1 MVIIGSDHTG
11 IELKKKIIEYL
22 YENQIEYADVTNYK
36 NQDGDDYPDIAFT
49 VCSKVLESKNNI
61 GIAICGT
68 GIGISIACNKI
79 RGIRAAVCTDRY
91 MAEMTRQDN
100 NANVLC
106 LGARLDISKE
116 IDKIEEIVGAF
127 IHTFY
132 NGGRHERRLNK
143 IKKLEE
149 LNIEEGIE
157 YDNNL

>member
-1 MVIIGSDHTG
+1 MIIIGSDHTG
-11 IELKKKIIEYL
+11 IELKKKIIDYL
-22 YENQIEYADVTNYK
+22 YDNQIEYADVTNYS

-49 VCSKVLESKNNI
+49 ICSKVLENTSNL

-91 MAEMTRQDN
+91 MAEMTRSDN

-106 LGARLDISKE
+106 LGARLNIAKNISN
-116 IDKIEEIVGAF
+116 IEEIVEAF
-127 IHTFY
+127 IHSFY

-149 LNIEEGIE
+149 MNNGEGNKI
-157 YDNNL
+157 